1 MPVDCFCMMQNYND
15 LMIVLFSDYGDKGPY
30 IGQVKAALL
39 QVNPGARIVNLTA
52 NAPRNN
58 PVASAYMLASYAT
71 DFMPGS
77 IFFCVVDP
85 GVGSSRDIPV
95 IVEADGRTFVGPDNG
110 LFDIIIRRS
119 ARATVEEITWRP
131 GILSN
136 SFHGRDLYAP
146 VCSMLS
152 IGEKPESRPL
162 DWKDGREY
170 PAELDEII
178 FIDHFGNC
186 ISGRRACTLEGRP
199 RIQLP
204 GREVSAATTFSDVN
218 AGEAFWYENA
228 NGLVEIAVNQGDAS
242 SVLELHIG
250 SKISIN

>member
-1 MPVDCFCMMQNYND
+1 
-15 LMIVLFSDYGDKGPY
+15 MIVLFSDYGDEGPY
-30 IGQVKAALL
+30 IGQVEAAMLKG
-39 QVNPGARIVNLTA
+39 NPDARIVNLTA

-58 PVASAYMLASYAT
+58 PVASAYLLASYAT

-85 GVGSSRDIPV
+85 GVGSFRDVPV
-95 IVEADGRTFVGPDNG
+95 MVEADGRTYVGPDNG
-110 LFDIIIRRS
+110 LFDILIRRS
-119 ARATVEEITWRP
+119 AKVTIEEITWQP
-131 GILSN
+131 EILSN

-152 IGEKPESRPL
+152 VGDKPESRIV
-162 DWKDGREY
+162 DWKDARDF

-186 ISGRRACTLEGRP
+186 ISGRRTCTLEGRP
-199 RIQLP
+199 QLKL
-204 GREVSAATTFSDVN
+204 REREISPARTFSDVN
-218 AGEAFWYENA
+218 EGEAFWYENS
-228 NGLVEIAVNQGDAS
+228 NGLLEIAVNQGDAS

-250 SKISIN
+250 SKFSII